1 MLRLPT
7 CGVDGRPRLAPQCA
21 AVAVAAAGGDGG
33 DGGKGVMT
41 SMRRAIMRSG
51 VLALLGLAAAGIA
64 AASPLRVSLH
74 GLDDPGPVTSVPG
87 RTAPARFVAAAD
99 MPSDPPA
106 PAERQ
111 PAADE
116 DTGQAFVPTHELP
129 LGEAG
134 PDLALPPP
142 DDSVGVARLLDGA
155 GAVAVA
161 PPASDRRLGEF
172 VPPPPATVADAID
185 GPPADAEPLPELPVV
200 DLDAL
205 RQQRLAVMMVVV
217 PLVLAATVVW
227 WRVERGRRHH
237 RRSRRSHARSMRPRH
252 G

>member
-1 MLRLPT
+1 MTAMRSVTIGSGALAVLVMLGLGAGP
-7 CGVDGRPRLAPQCA
+7 
-21 AVAVAAAGGDGG
+21 AAA
-33 DGGKGVMT
+33 
-41 SMRRAIMRSG
+41 A
-51 VLALLGLAAAGIA
+51 
-64 AASPLRVSLH
+64 PLRVSLD
-74 GLDDPGPVTSVPG
+74 GLDDPGPVTTVPG
-87 RTAPARFVAAAD
+87 RTAPARFVAATDRLA
-99 MPSDPPA
+99 
-106 PAERQ
+106 AESALALRRTANDDDDGE
-111 PAADE
+111 P
-116 DTGQAFVPTHELP
+116 AFVPTHELP

-134 PDLALPPP
+134 PDLTLPPP
-142 DDSVGVARLLDGA
+142 DESVGVARLLEGA

-161 PPASDRRLGEF
+161 PPPSDRRLGEF

-185 GPPADAEPLPELPVV
+185 GPPADAEPMPDLPLV

-205 RQQRLAVMMVVV
+205 RQQRLAIMMVVV